1 MFKWHITQADKFSLY
16 DWLELNFQIFGV
28 QNSHAKKMI
37 SEKYLAVAN
46 NVNFIKFSLDGAPVG
61 HCSVI
66 IQNVYFYST
75 LFKVA
80 FVTSVYIYP
89 EYRRKGF
96 LTPLLLKVD
105 EVARSYECFA
115 TLVIARKAV
124 GDMYFKQGYRG
135 FSIFAKINVKPK
147 LNFSDNSLFKLRDIN
162 NLTLNETYM
171 NTYKGLNGTLERNE
185 AYWDSLIDA
194 ADYGNH
200 EFLINNTNNK
210 FSYIV
215 VKDDKVIELAG
226 DSENVCDILEK
237 CNISEIEISNDHPTF
252 NHILSRIPSNF
263 TFRPEPK
270 EGHLIKVYNEKL
282 PVAVNLNN
290 LHTSLYSEKT
300 IFNKDS
306 SFINILYLNQW

>member
-1 MFKWHITQADKFSLY
+1 L
-16 DWLELNFQIFGV
+16 
-28 QNSHAKKMI
+28 
-37 SEKYLAVAN
+37 
-46 NVNFIKFSLDGAPVG
+46 
-61 HCSVI
+61 
-66 IQNVYFYST
+66 
-75 LFKVA
+75 
-80 FVTSVYIYP
+80 
-89 EYRRKGF
+89 
-96 LTPLLLKVD
+96 
-105 EVARSYECFA
+105 
-115 TLVIARKAV
+115 
-124 GDMYFKQGYRG
+124 
-135 FSIFAKINVKPK
+135 
-147 LNFSDNSLFKLRDIN
+147 
-162 NLTLNETYM
+162 

-237 CNISEIEISNDHPTF
+237 CNISEIEISNDHPAF
-252 NHILSRIPSNF
+252 NLILSRISSDF